1 MATPL
6 KIINIP
12 INIKLLLPVLGN
24 LSIVFWF
31 IYSLLGIVDGLIGL
45 LVSTIFASSSGIG
58 IGSKSGICVGFK
70 FFIFVNSTV
79 II

>member
-31 IYSLLGIVDGLIGL
+31 ISSLLGIVDGLIGL
-45 LVSTIFASSSGIG
+45 LVSTIFAS
-58 IGSKSGICVGFK
+58 
-70 FFIFVNSTV
+70 
-79 II
+79 